1 MVRETSQDAILDAA
15 QAVVLERGAS
25 HVTLEAVAERAG
37 LSKGGVL
44 YHFQN
49 KEAMLAALVER
60 MVRTFTAVVEEKRRL
75 LGGDPSRALEAHV
88 EAVFSMGDQMN
99 DAACALLPALA
110 SNPVLLEPLRALYRE
125 HHREL
130 AASRVGQD
138 QAAIVSLAL
147 DGLWLMDMFQI
158 SPLAP
163 ADEARIKA
171 LLLRMAS
178 EPLCPGA
185 PGVPLVAR
193 SAVPQP

>member
-1 MVRETSQDAILDAA
+1 MVRETSRDTILDAA

-25 HVTLEAVAERAG
+25 HVTLDAVAERAG

-44 YHFQN
+44 HHFQN

-60 MVRTFTAVVEEKRRL
+60 MVRTFTAVVDEKRRL
-75 LGGDPSRALEAHV
+75 LGDDPARALEAHV

-99 DAACALLPALA
+99 DATCALLPALS
-110 SNPVLLEPLRALYRE
+110 SNPGLLEPLRALYRE
-125 HHREL
+125 HYGEL
-130 AASRVGQD
+130 ARSSVGQD

-147 DGLWLMDMFQI
+147 DGLWLMEMFQI

-163 ADEARIKA
+163 ADEARVKA

-193 SAVPQP
+193 ATAARS

>member
-1 MVRETSQDAILDAA
+1 MVRETSRDTILDAA

-25 HVTLEAVAERAG
+25 HVTLDAVAERAG

-60 MVRTFTAVVEEKRRL
+60 MVRTFTAVVDEKRRL
-75 LGGDPSRALEAHV
+75 LGDDPARALEAHV
-88 EAVFSMGDQMN
+88 EAVISMGDQMN
-99 DAACALLPALA
+99 DATCALLPALS
-110 SNPVLLEPLRALYRE
+110 SNPGLLEPLRALYRE
-125 HHREL
+125 HYGEL
-130 AASRVGQD
+130 ARSSVGQD

-147 DGLWLMDMFQI
+147 DGLWLMEMFQI

-193 SAVPQP
+193 ATAARS

>member
-1 MVRETSQDAILDAA
+1 MVRETSRDAILDAA
-15 QAVVLERGAS
+15 QTVVLERGAS
-25 HVTLEAVAERAG
+25 HVTLDAVAERAG

-60 MVRTFTAVVEEKRRL
+60 MVRTFTAVVDEKRRR
-75 LGGDPSRALEAHV
+75 LGDDPARALEAYV
-88 EAVFSMGDQMN
+88 EAVFSMGEQMN
-99 DAACALLPALA
+99 DATCALLPALS
-110 SNPVLLEPLRALYRE
+110 SNPLLLEPLRALYRD
-125 HHREL
+125 HYGEL
-130 AASRVGQD
+130 VRSRVGQD

-147 DGLWLMDMFQI
+147 DGLWLMEMFQI

-185 PGVPLVAR
+185 PGVPQVAR
-193 SAVPQP
+193 ATAAHS

>member
-193 SAVPQP
+193 AAVPQP

>member
-25 HVTLEAVAERAG
+25 HVTLDAVAERAG

-60 MVRTFTAVVEEKRRL
+60 MVRTFTAVVEQKRQA
-75 LGGDPSRALEAHV
+75 LGGDPARALEAHV

-99 DAACALLPALA
+99 DAACALLPALS

-125 HHREL
+125 HYREL
-130 AASRVGQD
+130 ARSRVGQD

-158 SPLAP
+158 SPLEP

-185 PGVPLVAR
+185 PGVSPAERHTVAH
-193 SAVPQP
+193 S